1 MVVVPATF
9 LFGHATVR
17 LFAGAVSGVSFLH
30 ELGVVHMDLK
40 PGNIMFAR
48 ASNTP
53 GDLILKIG
61 DLGLAGC
68 ESRLLLLSSSFYFIV
83 HFPSISQ
90 HILIFSPKIE
100 RLFRLGFHPMVCNH
114 YQSWKW

>member
-53 GDLILKIG
+53 GDVILKIG

-83 HFPSISQ
+83 HFSSISQ
-90 HILIFSPKIE
+90 HILIFFPKFE
-100 RLFRLGFHPMVCNH
+100 LLLHLGFHPMVCNH
-114 YQSWKW
+114 YQSWRW